1 MTQDQ
6 YNRALEINNRLN
18 DLETFRDKLRTR
30 KDAKLNYTY
39 YDNIKYGHVVYTDLE
54 YKLRDIFIRHD
65 KMIREEIENEIK
77 SLKDEIKTL

>member
-1 MTQDQ
+1 MTQNQ
-6 YNRALEINNRLN
+6 YNRAIEINNRLHE
-18 DLETFRDKLRTR
+18 LETFRDKLRTR

-39 YDNIKYGHVVYTDLE
+39 YDNIKYCHVVYTDLE
-54 YKLRDIFIRHD
+54 YSLRDIFIRHD